1 MFAAN
6 EILEMAIKVEE
17 NGERFY
23 RFLSDSSKE
32 PEKREFFNYMALQE
46 KDHAKTFREIG
57 TALQVEEVDY
67 IDVDEVDAYLKS
79 YVDGRIFPSVDE
91 MLEKV
96 RGKDIEEVIDYA
108 IGLEKDSI
116 IFYYQ
121 IMEVIKSDRARK
133 LVKAV
138 IEQEKQH
145 VLKLLEIKGE

>member
-1 MFAAN
+1 MFAVN
-6 EILEMAIKVEE
+6 EILEMAVKVEE
-17 NGERFY
+17 NGEKFY
-23 RFLSDSSKE
+23 KFLSENSKE

-46 KDHAKTFREIG
+46 RDHAKTFKEIG
-57 TALQVEEVDY
+57 TTLQVEEVDY

-79 YVDGRIFPSVDE
+79 YVDGKIFPTVEE

-96 RGKDIEEVIDYA
+96 KGKDIIDVIDYA

-121 IMEVIKSDRARK
+121 IMEVIKSENAKK
-133 LVKAV
+133 LVKAI

-145 VLKLLEIKGE
+145 VLKLLEIKGV